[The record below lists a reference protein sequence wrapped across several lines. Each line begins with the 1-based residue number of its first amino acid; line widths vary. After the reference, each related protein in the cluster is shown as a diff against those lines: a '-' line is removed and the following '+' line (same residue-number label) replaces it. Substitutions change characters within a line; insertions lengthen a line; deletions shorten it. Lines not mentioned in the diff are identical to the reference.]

1 MSLPALS
8 PDVERPLHAVS
19 PALRIDE
26 PRARA
31 AVTELL
37 RALGRDVAGEQLS
50 DTPRRVVDGLIEML
64 VPQDFA
70 MTTFPND
77 EEYSDLVLVR
87 GIPFTSLCAHH
98 LLPFQ
103 GTADVGYLPGDR
115 LIGLSKLARIVDLY
129 ARDLQV
135 QERLTV
141 QIADHLE
148 RQLQPDGVGVVL
160 RAEHL
165 CMSMRGARA
174 VGATTETSVF
184 RGDLAEDDRLLRRFE
199 ASRA

>member
-8 PDVERPLHAVS
+8 PDLERTLHAMG
-19 PALRIDE
+19 PAPRIDE

-37 RALGRDVAGEQLS
+37 RALGRDAAGEQLS
-50 DTPRRVVDGLIEML
+50 DTPQRVVDGLVEML
-64 VPQDFA
+64 VPREFA

-77 EEYSDLVLVR
+77 EDYHDLVLVR
-87 GIPFTSLCAHH
+87 GIPFTSLCEHH
-98 LLPFQ
+98 LLPFH

-115 LIGLSKLARIVDLY
+115 LVGLSKLARIVDWY
-129 ARDLQV
+129 ARDLQL

-148 RQLQPDGVGVVL
+148 RQLQPDGIGVVL
-160 RAEHL
+160 RAGHL

-174 VGATTETSVF
+174 VGAVTETSVF
-184 RGDLAEDDRLLRRFE
+184 RGGIAEDDRMLRRFE
-199 ASRA
+199 VSAA